1 MKWHWRVVTVPPEGI
16 QSHGCQH
23 LTMRHQFSPCLQSNN
38 SCLRTWPLTSELN
51 ARWFSDFTKKNSNYH
66 LQTRS
71 SLLWLLQFGHCIFI
85 ISSRNRGRMETTR
98 DGLPRVISTRCKT
111 KVPTAFFY
119 QHLHLR
125 ISGNLPT
132 HYLQQVGR
140 ELPLLACH
148 SRHDNMVERSG
159 KSIQLDPDRERE
171 EVIICVGPAARSR
184 ILSA

>member
-1 MKWHWRVVTVPPEGI
+1 VSSM
-16 QSHGCQH
+16 
-23 LTMRHQFSPCLQSNN
+23 L
-38 SCLRTWPLTSELN
+38 
-51 ARWFSDFTKKNSNYH
+51 ADFSDFTKKNSSYH
-66 LQTRS
+66 LHRLVAPALAPS
-71 SLLWLLQFGHCIFI
+71 VWCHCIFI
-85 ISSRNRGRMETTR
+85 ISSQHRGRLETTR

-140 ELPLLACH
+140 EVPLLACH

-171 EVIICVGPAARSR
+171 QVIICVGPAARSR